1 MKWLCSLFVLVSVGM
16 SSYKASAKPTTRPAL
31 TKKVSS
37 KKIAKRPL
45 YERIKPPADTLHR
58 AFYFLHQAT
67 GFFESWLMMQT
78 LKKKLCLNALNVAKT
93 HLGQANKLIRSS
105 KHPLAS
111 LYTKLQGLLQRA
123 EHAPFAEVELLRVDL
138 SLLIE
143 QHKLPHK
150 RIWHKAFFACRKTK
164 VPDNVR

>member
-16 SSYKASAKPTTRPAL
+16 SSYKASAKPTTRPSL
-31 TKKVSS
+31 TKKSPKNIV
-37 KKIAKRPL
+37 KRPL
-45 YERIKPPADTLHR
+45 YKRIKPPADTLHR

-78 LKKKLCLNALNVAKT
+78 LKKKLCFNALNVAKT
-93 HLGQANKLIRSS
+93 HLVQANTLIRSS

-123 EHAPFAEVELLRVDL
+123 ERVPFAEVELLRVDL
-138 SLLIE
+138 SLLIK
-143 QHKLPHK
+143 QYKLPHK